1 MVEEALRLNVKWSM
15 QEINRA
21 INGDGKTTPN
31 PLFKVMVILN
41 SKVKNCL
48 HVSNREQSTN
58 HSIYTILHMY
68 MYIYVYCHIL
78 YTYLLF
84 HYFNCVYC
92 RLSSV
97 HLLMILLA
105 ISLHLWDS

>member
-15 QEINRA
+15 QEICRA

-48 HVSNREQSTN
+48 HVSNRE
-58 HSIYTILHMY
+58 
-68 MYIYVYCHIL
+68 
-78 YTYLLF
+78 
-84 HYFNCVYC
+84 
-92 RLSSV
+92 
-97 HLLMILLA
+97 
-105 ISLHLWDS
+105 